1 MGSGKTT
8 IASKVAA
15 ALGRPFLDSDRE
27 IVRRQSRPTEVLARE
42 LGRAALHRTELE
54 VLLDVL
60 GADQLVV
67 FAAAASVIDDDRAI
81 AALGAHAVTVV
92 LDASRSTLLG
102 RIGSGAGRPIAG
114 DVASELE
121 ALEGPRRARYAE
133 VGDLTV
139 SSERDDPSEA
149 ITEIVAALRRTV
161 AVPLGDRSYAVRIG
175 PGARREV
182 ATFVP
187 PTAARA
193 AVVTQPGINVAVDLP
208 VPHEVF
214 EVPDGEAAKTLE
226 VVGGLTSAFSK
237 FGLTRHDVVVAVG
250 GGSVTDVAG
259 FAAATYHRGTPLVN
273 VATTLLG
280 QVDAAIGGKTGVNI
294 PEGKNL
300 VGAFWQPLGVVC
312 DTDTLES
319 LPDRERRSGLGEMV
333 KYAFLGVDHLDEF
346 GIVDQVAACVAAKA
360 SVVAADERESELRMV
375 LNYGHT
381 LAHALE
387 AAGFADGPGRDGV
400 DLRHGEAVAI
410 GLVFAARLARLLGRI
425 DSERVERHVE
435 LVSSYGL
442 PTAIPPVIDP
452 DEALAAMRRD
462 KKATAGLV
470 FVLDGPDGVEVVR
483 DVPISA
489 VRAAFEESAA
499 GSQVVA

>member
-8 IASKVAA
+8 IASAVAA
-15 ALGRPFLDSDRE
+15 AVGRPFVDSDRE
-27 IVRRQSRPTEVLARE
+27 IARRRSRTTEALERE
-42 LGRAALHRTELE
+42 IGRAALHQIEAE
-54 VLLDVL
+54 VLLDVVR
-60 GADQLVV
+60 ADQLVV
-67 FAAAASVIDDDRAI
+67 FAAAASVVDDASAR
-81 AALGAHAVTVV
+81 AALGEHAVTIV
-92 LDASRSTLLG
+92 LDASRPTLLR
-102 RIGSGAGRPIAG
+102 RIGSGAGRPIDG
-114 DVASELE
+114 DVAAELD
-121 ALEGPRRARYAE
+121 ALERSRGARYAE
-133 VGDLTV
+133 VGDLTICA
-139 SSERDDPSEA
+139 EHDDPSGA
-149 ITEIVAALRRTV
+149 VAEIVAALRRTV
-161 AVPLGDRSYAVRIG
+161 TVPLGDRSYAVRVG

-182 ATFVP
+182 ATFLP

-193 AVVTQPGINVAVDLP
+193 AIVTQPGIDVSVELP
-208 VPHEVF
+208 LPHEVF
-214 EVPDGEAAKTLE
+214 EVPDGEAAKTLD
-226 VVGGLTSAFSK
+226 VVGGLTSAFSR

-259 FAAATYHRGTPLVN
+259 FAAATYHRGTPVVH

-280 QVDAAIGGKTGVNI
+280 QIDAAIGGKTGVNI

-312 DTDTLES
+312 DTDTLET

-333 KYAFLGVDHLDEF
+333 KYAFLGVEHLDAL
-346 GIVDQVAACVAAKA
+346 GIVDQVAACAAAKA
-360 SVVAADERESELRMV
+360 AVVAADERESELRMV

-425 DSERVERHVE
+425 DDDRVDRHVE

-442 PTAIPPVIDP
+442 PTTIPPVIDA
-452 DEALAAMRRD
+452 DEAIAAMGRD

-470 FVLDGPDGVEVVR
+470 FVLDGPNGVEVVR

-489 VRAAFEESAA
+489 IRAAFEASST
-499 GSQVVA
+499 GKQVVA